1 MPDAIFFV
9 ICFKRKNP
17 VFAPDKVMYLCHNI
31 CAYISYNITL
41 ALDVHQQ
48 SYYESCNQS
57 IERSYYCKA
66 YNPYRFLHPVT
77 FLSFSLKRY

>member
-17 VFAPDKVMYLCHNI
+17 VFTPDKVVYLCYDV
-31 CAYISYNITL
+31 CAYIGYNITL

-48 SYYESCNQS
+48 PYHESCNQG
-57 IERSYYCKA
+57 IERSYYCKK
-66 YNPYRFLHPVT
+66 RIIRTDSFIRL
-77 FLSFSLKRY
+77 LSCLFP

>member
-17 VFAPDKVMYLCHNI
+17 VFAPDKVVYLCHDI

-41 ALDVHQQ
+41 ALDMHQQ
-48 SYYESCNQS
+48 PYYERALSVPIIAKRIIRTDSFIRLLSCLF
-57 IERSYYCKA
+57 
-66 YNPYRFLHPVT
+66 P
-77 FLSFSLKRY
+77 